1 MANINIAA
9 NANGTV
15 DPSAVASVVTG
26 VLSAMGFQ
34 QSSVGEGGGDT
45 SSGSGSSGTA
55 MSNNFRNRRFGNF
68 ITIYI

>member
-1 MANINIAA
+1 MANNSIAG

-34 QSSVGEGGGDT
+34 QSSAGGGGDT
-45 SSGSGSSGTA
+45 SSGNGSSGNA
-55 MSNNFRNRRFGNF
+55 LSSNFRNRRFGTF
-68 ITIYI
+68 ITM

>member
-1 MANINIAA
+1 MANNSIAA
-9 NANGTV
+9 NANGTI

-34 QSSVGEGGGDT
+34 QSSAGEGEDT

-55 MSNNFRNRRFGNF
+55 MSIVISKIKGSVVL
-68 ITIYI
+68 